1 MKNTPS
7 RSGGRALL
15 WGLLALALLPMAA
28 QAAGENYG
36 RISGYVYDPTG
47 APLAEVPLTMSGP
60 ALQQPLQRTSD
71 ETGRFEFDLL
81 PPGEG
86 YVLEVKVEGFATLR
100 KTGLIVRLGQTL
112 PVDVKLEV
120 LTETEATATYE
131 IVEKVN
137 PILNAASAQTGAV
150 MTAEKAAATPIFNQ
164 VQTLQQLVAGVG
176 PGNRPASR
184 GGLARYGR
192 FYVDGMDTTDVTDG
206 SITAPLNYYAVENFE
221 TITGG
226 LDAQYNA
233 LGMIANLVTKTGSNR
248 FTYDVSLIASP
259 DFGNAPNRFPSNQP
273 PFAGGF
279 TQNDNPTAVT
289 SFYSP
294 IVNFGGPIIKDRLWF
309 YVSGQLNLSRRETPL
324 TVPGSGQ
331 ENRPTDT
338 QTRLAR
344 LKVTW
349 QPTDKDRLS
358 VAFNYDNNIISN
370 NIGSAAVTQEAE
382 QRIDR
387 GGYFLIFNYDHSF
400 SEDVLFQLSAGTTY
414 KQTYFGPQLDS
425 EEAISHVDNDLR
437 LTQFMAGSVGRD
449 RPGNF
454 FQEFK
459 SRYQFD
465 PTLTFK
471 VKQHQMKAG
480 VQLGLLTGQERNW
493 ITPGLESDGS
503 RVYRRYIDR
512 GGVCNPADPATL
524 RFCSQRID
532 FYNTDLEQAPLDT
545 GASVLT
551 GGAFFQDR
559 WTVNRQLTLVG
570 GLRFDIGRV
579 LGNDGQFIT
588 NLMGLGPRLS
598 ATYDLFDNRKTLLK
612 AHYGR
617 SNDVGDIFVAQRA
630 NPTLIQVF
638 SQFNA
643 AAGRFPDCTPFSTEA
658 GCLTQGG
665 ASERTF
671 IRSRTPPSVDEVS
684 LGLHHEVAEGMVLG
698 ADATYRRYSN
708 MWVDEE
714 VNRIWDPTG
723 TRIIGHV
730 NGEPRTVVQVRTSEN
745 AWREYRG
752 LDLWL
757 QGRNGPW
764 DVLGSYTLAFNN
776 GTVSDYFDSFGVN
789 PRMQYFFEGPTP
801 DDIRHFIKGA
811 VGYTTSFGL
820 DFGLRLQYLTG
831 RPMWLTATN
840 PGDSSQ
846 FLYRSPRGT
855 GHAINPSTGLP
866 DFNDPA
872 SVVELRQPDLFQIDA
887 QARYDLGKALNTD
900 YKLELTLLVVNVL
913 NNTEVTS
920 LSDRFTTA
928 RNTSYGTAT
937 FRNRPLQAQLL
948 LRWRN

>member
-1 MKNTPS
+1 MKNSPL

-36 RISGYVYDPTG
+36 RIAGYVYDPTG
-47 APLAEVPLTMSGP
+47 APLAEVPLTVSGP
-60 ALQQPLQRTSD
+60 ALQQPQQRTSD
-71 ETGRFEFDLL
+71 ETGRFEFGLL

-112 PVDVKLEV
+112 PVDMRLEV

-137 PILNAASAQTGAV
+137 PILNPASAQTGAI

-164 VQTLQQLVAGVG
+164 VQTVQQLVAGVG
-176 PGNRPASR
+176 PGNRPSSR

-206 SITAPLNYYAVENFE
+206 SITSPLNYYAVENFE

-233 LGMIANLVTKTGSNR
+233 LGMVANLVTKTGSNR

-259 DFGNAPNRFPSNQP
+259 AFANAPNKFPTNQP
-273 PFAGGF
+273 SFAGGF
-279 TQNDNPTAVT
+279 TQNESPTAVT
-289 SFYSP
+289 NFYSP
-294 IVNFGGPIIKDRLWF
+294 IVNFGGPLIKDRLWF
-309 YVSGQLNLSRRETPL
+309 HVSGQLNLSNRETPL

-338 QTRLAR
+338 QTRLAQ

-349 QPTDKDRLS
+349 QPTDQDRLS
-358 VAFNYDNNIISN
+358 VAFNYDNNVISN
-370 NIGSAAVTQEAE
+370 SIASASVTRQAE

-400 SEDVLFQLSAGTTY
+400 NEDLLFQLSAGTTL
-414 KQTYFGPQLDS
+414 KQTYFGPQVDS
-425 EEAISHVDNDLR
+425 EDISHVDNDLR
-437 LTQFMAGSVGRD
+437 LTQFNAGSISRD

-459 SRYQFD
+459 SRFQFD

-471 VKQHQMKAG
+471 VKQHQMKG
-480 VQLGLLTGQERNW
+480 GLQLGYLAGSERNW
-493 ITPGLESDGS
+493 ITEGRESDGS
-503 RVYRRYIDR
+503 LVYRRYIDR
-512 GGVCNPADPATL
+512 GGVCDPLDSSTF

-532 FYNTDLEQAPLDT
+532 FYNTDLEQAPQVT

-551 GGAFFQDR
+551 LGAFFQDR
-559 WTVNRQLTLVG
+559 WTVSRQLTLVG
-570 GLRFDIGRV
+570 GLRLDMGRL
-579 LGNDGQFIT
+579 LGNNGQFIT
-588 NLMGLGPRLS
+588 NLVGLGPRVS
-598 ATYDLFDNRKTLLK
+598 ATYDLFNDRKTLLK

-617 SNDVGDIFVAQRA
+617 SNDIGDLFVAQRA
-630 NPTLIQVF
+630 NPTLIQVTSSF
-638 SQFNA
+638 DRNA
-643 AAGRFPDCTPFSTEA
+643 NRFPDCAPFSSET
-658 GCLTQGG
+658 GCATQGG
-665 ASERTF
+665 LSERTF
-671 IRSRTPPSVDEVS
+671 ARTHTPPSVDEVS
-684 LGLHHEVAEGMVLG
+684 MGLHHEVAEGMVLG

-714 VNRIWDPTG
+714 LNRVWDPTG
-723 TRIIGHV
+723 TRIIGYR
-730 NGEPRTVVQVRTSEN
+730 NGEPRTVLQVSTSDK

-752 LDLWL
+752 LDLWV

-764 DVLGSYTLAFNN
+764 DVLGSYTLGFNH
-776 GTVSDYFDSFGVN
+776 GTVGDYFDTFGVN
-789 PRMQYFFEGPTP
+789 PRMQYFFEGPVA
-801 DDIRHFIKGA
+801 DDIRHFFKGA
-811 VGYTTSFGL
+811 VNYITSFGL
-820 DFGLRLQYLTG
+820 DFGVRMQYLTG
-831 RPMWLTATN
+831 RPMWMTATN
-840 PGDSSQ
+840 PGDSTQ

-855 GHAINPSTGLP
+855 GYAINPSTGLP
-866 DFNDPA
+866 DFNNPA
-872 SVVELRQPDLFQIDA
+872 TVVELRQPDLFQIDA
-887 QARYDLGKALNTD
+887 QARYDLGRALNTP
-900 YKLELTLLVVNVL
+900 YKLELTLLVINVL
-913 NNTEVTS
+913 NNTEITT

-928 RNTSYGTAT
+928 RNTTYGTAS
-937 FRNRPLQAQLL
+937 FRNRPLQAELL